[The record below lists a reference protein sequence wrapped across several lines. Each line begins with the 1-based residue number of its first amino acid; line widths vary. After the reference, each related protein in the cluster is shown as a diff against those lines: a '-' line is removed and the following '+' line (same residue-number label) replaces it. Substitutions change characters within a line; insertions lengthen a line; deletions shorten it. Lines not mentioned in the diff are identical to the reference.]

1 MLKHHEQ
8 QQDEDEEELDVD
20 ISKKL
25 LELQQQQKSGQ
36 KPQQEEEEEEDEE
49 MMIDLDQLDDQN
61 RELLLEYLKQEYDKN
76 PGQFPFPKEL
86 IEDFMKKEQLKKAAA
101 GGEAESVKGI
111 NSQEMILEDAAADEQ

>member
-36 KPQQEEEEEEDEE
+36 KPQQEEEDEEDEE

>member
-36 KPQQEEEEEEDEE
+36 KPHQDEEEEEDEE